1 MIRPAEGG
9 IFFMLL
15 KGQNI
20 LVEYGDQT
28 VLDIEKLE
36 IREGDRIGLVGK
48 NGAGK
53 STLFKVLC
61 GEKKPDAGVIEKN
74 CSLAYI
80 SQDQEANGEADGM
93 YISRMR
99 LQNSAVKSGGERTRM
114 AIAAAFSQHA
124 PLLLADEPTT
134 NLDQEGIEQLEK
146 MLCGYRGAV
155 VLISHDRELLDRVCT
170 QIWELEDGRLH
181 IFPGSYTQWYEE
193 RERMLSRQRYE
204 YEQYQRERGRLEKEQ
219 RAVVQ
224 QAKSMARPPKRMGS
238 SEWMLYKNTAA
249 IQQKHVQSRARAM
262 ESRIRHLEK
271 KEKPRELP
279 HVTMKMG
286 EQRCIRGKNAARVE
300 NLTVSFGDHA
310 VLCGAQCRIAAGK
323 KTFLTGKNGSGK
335 TTLLNCLAGSGRDGI
350 FVSSDA
356 VIGYFSQNQ
365 ETLDFNK
372 TVLENVKSTAA
383 LPEHICRA
391 VLMNLC
397 MRKEDLNK
405 KISVLSGGERVK
417 TALAKL
423 LVSGANF
430 LILDEPTNHMDIYT
444 MEGLE
449 RLLKDY
455 DGTLLAVSHD
465 RKFVS
470 TLADVIYRI
479 EYGQIVP
486 AENL

>member
-1 MIRPAEGG
+1 
-9 IFFMLL
+9 MLL
-15 KGQNI
+15 SGQNI
-20 LVEYGDQT
+20 LVEYGIQT

-36 IREGDRIGLVGK
+36 IWEGDRIGLVGK

-53 STLFKVLC
+53 STLFQVLC
-61 GEKKPDAGVIEKN
+61 GEKKPDAGVIRRN
-74 CSLAYI
+74 GSLAYI
-80 SQDQEANGEADGM
+80 PQDQEAHGEADGM
-93 YISRMR
+93 YVSRMR

-134 NLDQEGIEQLEK
+134 NLDREGIEQLEK

-181 IFPGSYTQWYEE
+181 IFPGNYTQWYEE
-193 RERMLSRQRYE
+193 RERTLSRQQFE
-204 YEQYQRERGRLEKEQ
+204 YEQYQREKGRLEQER
-219 RAVVQ
+219 RAVLQ
-224 QAKSMARPPKRMGS
+224 QAKSMGKPPKRMS
-238 SEWMLYKNTAA
+238 NSEWMLYKNTATV
-249 IQQKHVQSRARAM
+249 QQKHVQSRAKAM
-262 ESRIRHLEK
+262 ESRIGHLEK

-279 HVTMKMG
+279 HVSMKMG
-286 EQRCIRGKNAARVE
+286 EQGRIKGKNAARAE
-300 NLTVSFGDHA
+300 NLTVSYGDHT
-310 VLCGAQCRIAAGK
+310 VLCGAECQIAAGK
-323 KTFLTGKNGSGK
+323 KTFLTGENGSGK
-335 TTLLNCLAGSGRDGI
+335 TTLLNCFASGRDHDGI
-350 FVSSDA
+350 YINSDA
-356 VIGYFSQNQ
+356 VIGYFSQQQ

-372 TVLENVKSTAA
+372 TVLENVRSTAVS
-383 LPEHICRA
+383 PEHICRA

-397 MRKEDLNK
+397 MRREDLDK

-470 TLADVIYRI
+470 SLADVIYRVEDGRI
-479 EYGQIVP
+479 FRNE
-486 AENL
+486 EF